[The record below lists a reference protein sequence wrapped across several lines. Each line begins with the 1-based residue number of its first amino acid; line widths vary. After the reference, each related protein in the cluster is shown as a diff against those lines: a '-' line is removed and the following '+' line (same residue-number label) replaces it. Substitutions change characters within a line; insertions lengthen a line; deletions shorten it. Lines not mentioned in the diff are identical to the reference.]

1 VLLGLG
7 YGVDSIIAISE
18 VGVVMQKL
26 LWSSYKSSVRS
37 HCLKYGVPHDMMQGV
52 WVLIM
57 CFEWKRRVL
66 PIKLV
71 YESRV
76 GRYGIMPCNMSGVV
90 IKRVYVE
97 GRLEC
102 LR

>member
-1 VLLGLG
+1 MLLGLG

-18 VGVVMQKL
+18 VVVVILQ
-26 LWSSYKSSVRS
+26 SSLRS
-37 HCLKYGVPHDMMQGV
+37 HCLKYGVPHDMIQGV

-57 CFEWKRRVL
+57 CFKWKRRVL

-71 YESRV
+71 YQSRV
-76 GRYGIMPCNMSGVV
+76 GRYGIMPRNMSGVV
-90 IKRVYVE
+90 IKRVYVL